1 MKYQRNLGMIEQTSC
16 KQMYYDIKK
25 ESAKASGKSRI
36 EKN

>member
-1 MKYQRNLGMIEQTSC
+1 MKYQRNLGMIEGIIC
-16 KQMYYDIKK
+16 KHMYYDNKK